1 MVAYPVPLQNKS
13 ELRPYSRQTP
23 FATATENEPER
34 KWTKQDKTPS
44 SAAEPG
50 TT

>member
-23 FATATENEPER
+23 FAVTEG
-34 KWTKQDKTPS
+34 PS
-44 SAAEPG
+44 LLVAG
-50 TT
+50 